1 MSDDTL
7 RIVRTF
13 PNDVEADL
21 AHAVLD
27 AHGIDSVIIRDSAG
41 GMLPWLNT
49 LHPVRLAVR
58 PADAEL
64 AERLL
69 DGEDDG
75 GGGGPDGG
83 SEVSAA

>member
-1 MSDDTL
+1 MSDAL

-13 PNDVEADL
+13 PNDVEAEL
-21 AHAVLD
+21 ARAVLE

-41 GMLPWLNT
+41 GMMPWLNT

-58 PADAEL
+58 PEDAEL

-69 DGEDDG
+69 DGD

-83 SEVSAA
+83 QEASAA

>member
-1 MSDDTL
+1 MSDDSL

-13 PNDVEADL
+13 PNDVEAEL
-21 AHAVLD
+21 AHTVLA

-41 GMLPWLNT
+41 GMMPWLNT

-58 PADAEL
+58 PEDAEI

-69 DGEDDG
+69 D

-83 SEVSAA
+83 REASAA